1 MKQINTFQIINAN
14 LVLENEVL
22 TKTSIYIENDK
33 IKEIGQNIH
42 KDIET
47 VDARGCYVLP
57 GFVDLHCDAIE
68 KEIEV
73 RPNVYIPIEIAITE
87 LDKKM
92 AMAGI
97 TTIFHSISFAE
108 NFSNQAVLRTM
119 NMADKIIQ
127 KIKEMS
133 QKLGV
138 DNRIHLRYEITYTD
152 AIPIIENL
160 IKKSY
165 IDLVSIM
172 DHTPGQGQFKTFEQ
186 FKDYYQ
192 SHFKENLELI
202 QIVIKNKQISREN
215 YGLYNAQ
222 KVAEICKNFS
232 IPLASHDDDT
242 IEKLDFVSKC
252 GAVISEFPMS
262 MDVAKYA
269 HENNIQV
276 AVGSPNIVR
285 GGSHNNNLCA
295 MNVIKAGY
303 ADIVCSDYIP
313 STLIYAF
320 AKIYKE
326 NILPIHQISK
336 MFSLNPAKA
345 VKLDKDI
352 GKIEKNYKA
361 NLIIVDLENELPR
374 IVKTFVNGL
383 EVYSSCI
390 KK

>member
-1 MKQINTFQIINAN
+1 MRKDNTFQILNAN

-22 TKTSIYIENDK
+22 KNTSIYIEEGK
-33 IKEIGQNIH
+33 IKEIGNSVYP
-42 KDIET
+42 DIYT
-47 VDARGCYVLP
+47 IYADDYYVLP

-108 NFSNQAVLRTM
+108 NFANQAVLRTM
-119 NMADKIIQ
+119 SMADKIIQ

-133 QKLGV
+133 EKLGV

-152 AIPIIENL
+152 AIPVIEEL

-165 IDLVSIM
+165 IDLLSIM

-186 FKDYYQ
+186 FKNYYQ
-192 SHFKENLELI
+192 SHFKENSDQI
-202 QIVIKNKQISREN
+202 QLVIENKQRSRESF
-215 YGLYNAQ
+215 GLYNAR
-222 KVAEICKNFS
+222 KVSEMCKRYN

-242 IEKLDFVSKC
+242 IEKLNFVSEC

-262 MDVAKYA
+262 MEVAKYA
-269 HENNIQV
+269 HENDIKV
-276 AVGSPNIVR
+276 VVGSPNIVR
-285 GGSHNNNLCA
+285 GGSHNNNLSA
-295 MNVIKAGY
+295 LDIIKSGY

-320 AKIYKE
+320 SKIYKE
-326 NILPIHQISK
+326 NILSLPEISK

-345 VKLDKDI
+345 IKLENI
-352 GKIEKNYKA
+352 GKIEKDYKA
-361 NLIIVDLENELPR
+361 NLIVVDLKGELPR
-374 IVKTFVNGL
+374 IMKTFVNGV

-390 KK
+390 IK